1 MATSPNTTEEKHWAN
16 ESDKLLWTQMATL
29 PLYQKPTLIA
39 FDQNVKGV
47 GDNSTQVGPMWNSET
62 WSLAS

>member
-1 MATSPNTTEEKHWAN
+1 
-16 ESDKLLWTQMATL
+16 MATL

-47 GDNSTQVGPMWNSET
+47 GDNSTQVGPMWNSDT